1 MGLVG
6 ETTEGEKRAYRRNL
20 DKITMPNEREK
31 IILQLKGFDAAHYRR
46 TELYARQI
54 DRLCREA
61 SDEYASLA
69 GTLFQPDPNKPFSFD
84 DYPKTKK
91 AASRIANDLAR
102 QIEGVVIRGTEAEWN
117 AACDKNDAFLNSI
130 LKTSRLTPEEAEQ
143 YKARNLEALQGFQQR
158 KVEGLGL
165 SQRVWKYVGEVKDTI
180 ELGIDVGLGEGRS
193 AAELSRDLRQ
203 CLQQPDKLFRR
214 VRDKYGNLQLSKAA
228 KLYHPGQGVYRSSA
242 KNAQRL
248 TRTEINMAYREAE
261 LLRWQQLDFVVGFR
275 VQLSNNHTV
284 LDSKGNPKPLKDIC
298 DELAGD
304 YPKTFRFLGWHPQCR
319 CLITPILSD
328 YDEYNKDRGNRLKA
342 IVRGEAYKS
351 MPSRRQVTAMP
362 ENFTRYIESISERA
376 QGWKSQ
382 PYYIRDN
389 FKGGRIEGGLKAGVA
404 TSLKGNTSTG
414 TKAKP
419 AVKNNTKP
427 CTEYDTEIDTLKRWA
442 YAFGL
447 DVSKLDGLRL
457 AGNREALRAEV
468 ESLQA
473 LADKRQEEWLLAIA
487 ELQQVRNQISKLNKT
502 TADKY
507 TALCGA
513 NRCEAGKYYADCIK
527 NLKEAKIQAEADL
540 KKAIAEE
547 AKKEYSSNMPEE
559 LKDGRPYLLG
569 EKYVF
574 SKKFFDKL
582 KYKPTLKIPH
592 TNKGSYESK
601 LGREVV
607 LDNDTR
613 AKNSPWEK
621 KAVVYHEFGHAIGD
635 QRDII
640 NGYKPL
646 QDLREK
652 QIARLRKKVKTTV
665 TEHKYDFATGT
676 YKTTTRQTSIMYAK
690 QLSARIDAVYGRLKK
705 FGDDV
710 FTRRGITK
718 HDALEQIGSLQ
729 DTLKSLV
736 NSNGVGWGHSTSYF
750 NSLSMRRHEYLAHCF
765 ENTYLG
771 NRAFEHFMPTEYKE
785 MIDLIKSLPY

>member
-1 MGLVG
+1 
-6 ETTEGEKRAYRRNL
+6 
-20 DKITMPNEREK
+20 MPNDREK
-31 IILQLKGFDAAHYRR
+31 LIIKLKGFDAAHYRR
-46 TELYARQI
+46 TEAYARQI
-54 DRLCREA
+54 EKLCNLAA
-61 SDEYASLA
+61 SEYASLA
-69 GTLFQPDPNKPFSFD
+69 GTLFQPDLNKPFNFD
-84 DYPKTKK
+84 DYPQTKK
-91 AASRIANDLAR
+91 AAAQVTQGLAKKI
-102 QIEGVVIRGTEAEWN
+102 QSVIVRGTATEWR

-130 LKTSRLTPEEAEQ
+130 LRTSRLTREEAQQ
-143 YKARNLEALQGFQQR
+143 YQARNLEALQSFQQR

-165 SQRVWKYVGEVKDTI
+165 SQRVWKYVGDIKDTI

-193 AAELSRDLRQ
+193 AQQLSKDLRQ

-214 VRDKYGNLQLSKAA
+214 VRDKYGNLRLSKAA
-228 KLYHPGQGVYRSSA
+228 ALYHPGQGVYRSSA
-242 KNAQRL
+242 RNAQRL
-248 TRTEINMAYREAE
+248 ARTEVNMAYRQAE
-261 LLRWQQLDFVVGFR
+261 YLRWQQLDFVVGIR
-275 VQLSNNHTV
+275 IWLSNNHTV
-284 LDSKGNPKPLKDIC
+284 LDSKGRPQPLVDIC
-298 DELAGD
+298 DELKGD
-304 YPKTFRFLGWHPQCR
+304 YPKTFRFVGWHPQCR
-319 CLITPILSD
+319 CQVTPILSD

-342 IVRGEAYKS
+342 IVRGQAYKS
-351 MPSRRQVTAMP
+351 LPSRRQVTAMP
-362 ENFTRYIESISERA
+362 ENFTQYIEGIRERA
-376 QGWKSQ
+376 KGWKSQ

-389 FKGGRIEGGLKAGVA
+389 FNGGTIEGGLKAGIAA
-404 TSLKGNTSTG
+404 TMKGATAGKN
-414 TKAKP
+414 
-419 AVKNNTKP
+419 AVKNNSKP
-427 CTEYDTEIDTLKRWA
+427 CTEYDTAIDTLKRWA

-487 ELQQVRNQISKLNKT
+487 ELQQIRNQISKLNKT

-507 TALCGA
+507 TAICGA

-559 LKDGRPYLLG
+559 LKDGQPYLLG

-574 SKKFFDKL
+574 SKEFFDKL
-582 KYKPTLKIPH
+582 KYMPTLKIPH
-592 TNKGSYESK
+592 TNKGSYECK

-640 NGYKPL
+640 HGYKPL

-665 TEHKYDFATGT
+665 TEHKYDFGTGT

-690 QLSARIDAVYGRLKK
+690 QLSARIDAVYERLKK

-718 HDALEQIGSLQ
+718 RDALEQIGSLQ

-736 NSNGVGWGHSTSYF
+736 NSSGVGWGHSTSYF

>member
-1 MGLVG
+1 
-6 ETTEGEKRAYRRNL
+6 
-20 DKITMPNEREK
+20 MPNDREK
-31 IILQLKGFDAAHYRR
+31 LIIKLKGFDAAHYRR
-46 TELYARQI
+46 TEAYARQI
-54 DRLCREA
+54 EKLCNLAA
-61 SDEYASLA
+61 SEYASLA
-69 GTLFQPDPNKPFSFD
+69 GTLFQPDLNKPFNFD
-84 DYPKTKK
+84 DYPQTKK
-91 AASRIANDLAR
+91 AAAQVTQGLAKKI
-102 QIEGVVIRGTEAEWN
+102 QSVIVRGTATEWR
-117 AACDKNDAFLNSI
+117 AACDKNDAFLKSI
-130 LKTSRLTPEEAEQ
+130 LRTSRLTPEEAEQ
-143 YKARNLEALQGFQQR
+143 YQARNLEALQSFQQR

-165 SQRVWKYVGEVKDTI
+165 SQRVWKYVGDIKDTI

-193 AAELSRDLRQ
+193 AQQLSKDLRQ

-214 VRDKYGNLQLSKAA
+214 VRDKYGNLRLSKAA
-228 KLYHPGQGVYRSSA
+228 ALYHPGQGVYRSSA
-242 KNAQRL
+242 RNAQRL
-248 TRTEINMAYREAE
+248 ARTEVNMAYRQAE
-261 LLRWQQLDFVVGFR
+261 YLRWQQLDFVVGIR
-275 VQLSNNHTV
+275 IWLSNNHTV
-284 LDSKGNPKPLKDIC
+284 LDSKGRPQPLVDIC
-298 DELAGD
+298 DELKGD
-304 YPKTFRFLGWHPQCR
+304 YPKTFRFVGWHPQCR
-319 CLITPILSD
+319 CQVTPILSD

-342 IVRGEAYKS
+342 IVRGQAYKS
-351 MPSRRQVTAMP
+351 LPSRRQVTAMP
-362 ENFTRYIESISERA
+362 ENFTQYIEGIRERA
-376 QGWKSQ
+376 KGWKSQ

-389 FKGGRIEGGLKAGVA
+389 FNGGTIEGGLKAGVA
-404 TSLKGNTSTG
+404 ETMKGASQTS
-414 TKAKP
+414 KP
-419 AVKNNTKP
+419 IKNNSKP

-502 TADKY
+502 IADKY
-507 TALCGA
+507 TAICGA

-559 LKDGRPYLLG
+559 LKDGQPYLLG

-574 SKKFFDKL
+574 SKDFFDKL
-582 KYKPTLKIPH
+582 KYMPTLKIPH
-592 TNKGSYESK
+592 TNKGSYECK

-613 AKNSPWEK
+613 AQRSPWEK

-640 NGYKPL
+640 HGYKPL
-646 QDLREK
+646 QELREK
-652 QIARLRKKVKTTV
+652 QIERLRKKVKTTV
-665 TEHKYDFATGT
+665 TEHKYDFGTGT

-690 QLSARIDAVYGRLKK
+690 QLSARIDAVYERLKK

-718 HDALEQIGSLQ
+718 RDALEQIGSLQ

-736 NSNGVGWGHSTSYF
+736 NSSGVGWGHSTSYF

>member
-1 MGLVG
+1 
-6 ETTEGEKRAYRRNL
+6 
-20 DKITMPNEREK
+20 MPNDREK
-31 IILQLKGFDAAHYRR
+31 LIIKLKGFDAAHYRR
-46 TELYARQI
+46 TEAYSRQI
-54 DRLCREA
+54 EKLCNLAA
-61 SDEYASLA
+61 SEYASLA
-69 GTLFQPDPNKPFSFD
+69 GTLFQPDLNKPFNFD
-84 DYPKTKK
+84 DYPQTKK
-91 AASRIANDLAR
+91 AAAQVTQGLAKKI
-102 QIEGVVIRGTEAEWN
+102 QGVIVRGTATEWR
-117 AACDKNDAFLNSI
+117 AACDKNDAFLKSI
-130 LKTSRLTPEEAEQ
+130 LRTSRLTPEEAEQ
-143 YKARNLEALQGFQQR
+143 YQARNLEALQSFQQR

-165 SQRVWKYVGEVKDTI
+165 SQRVWKYVGDIKDTI

-193 AAELSRDLRQ
+193 AQQLSKDLRQ

-214 VRDKYGNLQLSKAA
+214 VRDKYGNLRLSKAA
-228 KLYHPGQGVYRSSA
+228 ALYHPGQGVYRSSA
-242 KNAQRL
+242 RNAQRL
-248 TRTEINMAYREAE
+248 ARTEVNMAYRQAE
-261 LLRWQQLDFVVGFR
+261 YLRWQQLDFVVGIR
-275 VQLSNNHTV
+275 IWLSNNHTV
-284 LDSKGNPKPLKDIC
+284 LDSKGRPQPLVDIC
-298 DELAGD
+298 DELKGD
-304 YPKTFRFLGWHPQCR
+304 YPKTFRFVGWHPQCR
-319 CLITPILSD
+319 CQVTPILSD

-342 IVRGEAYKS
+342 IVRGQAYKS
-351 MPSRRQVTAMP
+351 LPSRRQVTAMP
-362 ENFTRYIESISERA
+362 ENFTQYIEGIRERA
-376 QGWKSQ
+376 KGWKSQ

-389 FKGGRIEGGLKAGVA
+389 FNGGTIEGGLKAGVA
-404 TSLKGNTSTG
+404 ETMKGASQTS
-414 TKAKP
+414 KP
-419 AVKNNTKP
+419 IKNNSKP

-473 LADKRQEEWLLAIA
+473 LADKRQEEWMLAIA
-487 ELQQVRNQISKLNKT
+487 ELQQVRNQISKLNKAI
-502 TADKY
+502 ADKY
-507 TALCGA
+507 TAICGA

-559 LKDGRPYLLG
+559 LKDGQAYLLG

-574 SKKFFDKL
+574 SKEFFDKL
-582 KYKPTLKIPH
+582 KYMPTLKIPH
-592 TNKGSYESK
+592 TNKGSYECK

-640 NGYKPL
+640 HGYKPL

-665 TEHKYDFATGT
+665 TDYKYDYATGT

-690 QLSARIDAVYGRLKK
+690 QLSARIDAVYERLKK

-718 HDALEQIGSLQ
+718 RDALEQIGSLQ

-736 NSNGVGWGHSTSYF
+736 NTKGVGWGHSTSYF

-765 ENTYLG
+765 ENAYLG

-785 MIDLIKSLPY
+785 MIYLIKSLPY

>member
-1 MGLVG
+1 
-6 ETTEGEKRAYRRNL
+6 
-20 DKITMPNEREK
+20 MPNDREK
-31 IILQLKGFDAAHYRR
+31 LIIKLKGFDAAHYRR
-46 TELYARQI
+46 TEAYARQI
-54 DRLCREA
+54 EKLCNLAA
-61 SDEYASLA
+61 SEYASLA
-69 GTLFQPDPNKPFSFD
+69 GTLFQPDLNKPFNFD
-84 DYPKTKK
+84 DYPQTKK
-91 AASRIANDLAR
+91 AAAQVTQGLAKKI
-102 QIEGVVIRGTEAEWN
+102 QSVIVRGTATEWR
-117 AACDKNDAFLNSI
+117 AACDKNDAFLKSI
-130 LKTSRLTPEEAEQ
+130 LRTSRLTPEEAEQ
-143 YKARNLEALQGFQQR
+143 YQARNLEALQSFQQR

-165 SQRVWKYVGEVKDTI
+165 SQRVWKYVGDIKDTI

-193 AAELSRDLRQ
+193 AQQLSKDLRQ

-214 VRDKYGNLQLSKAA
+214 VRDKYGNLRLSKAA
-228 KLYHPGQGVYRSSA
+228 ALYHPGQGVYRSSA
-242 KNAQRL
+242 RNAQRL
-248 TRTEINMAYREAE
+248 ARTEVNMAYRQAE
-261 LLRWQQLDFVVGFR
+261 YLRWQQLDFVVGIR
-275 VQLSNNHTV
+275 IWLSNNHTV
-284 LDSKGNPKPLKDIC
+284 LDSKGKPQPLVDIC
-298 DELAGD
+298 DELKGD
-304 YPKTFRFLGWHPQCR
+304 YPKTFRFVGWHPQCR
-319 CLITPILSD
+319 CQVTPILSD

-342 IVRGEAYKS
+342 IVRGQAYKS
-351 MPSRRQVTAMP
+351 LPSRRQVTAMP
-362 ENFTRYIESISERA
+362 ENFTQYIEGIRERA
-376 QGWKSQ
+376 KGWKSQ

-389 FKGGRIEGGLKAGVA
+389 FNGGTIEGGLKAGVA
-404 TSLKGNTSTG
+404 ETMKGASQTS
-414 TKAKP
+414 KP
-419 AVKNNTKP
+419 IKNNSKP

-502 TADKY
+502 IADKY
-507 TALCGA
+507 TAICGA

-559 LKDGRPYLLG
+559 LKDGQPYLLG

-574 SKKFFDKL
+574 SKEFFDKL

-592 TNKGSYESK
+592 TNKGSYECK

-640 NGYKPL
+640 HGYKPL
-646 QDLREK
+646 QELREK
-652 QIARLRKKVKTTV
+652 QIERLRKKVKTTV
-665 TEHKYDFATGT
+665 TEYKYDFGTGT

-690 QLSARIDAVYGRLKK
+690 QLSARIDAVYERLKK

-718 HDALEQIGSLQ
+718 RDALEQIGSLQ

-736 NSNGVGWGHSTSYF
+736 NSSGVGWGHSTSYF

>member
-1 MGLVG
+1 
-6 ETTEGEKRAYRRNL
+6 
-20 DKITMPNEREK
+20 MPNDREK
-31 IILQLKGFDAAHYRR
+31 LIIKLKGFDAAHYRR
-46 TELYARQI
+46 TEAYARQI
-54 DRLCREA
+54 EKLCNLAA
-61 SDEYASLA
+61 SEYASLA
-69 GTLFQPDPNKPFSFD
+69 GTLFQPDLNKPFNFD
-84 DYPKTKK
+84 DYPQTKK
-91 AASRIANDLAR
+91 AAAQVTQGLAKKI
-102 QIEGVVIRGTEAEWN
+102 QSVIVRGTATEWR
-117 AACDKNDAFLNSI
+117 AACDKNDAFLKSI
-130 LKTSRLTPEEAEQ
+130 LRTSRLTPEEAEQ
-143 YKARNLEALQGFQQR
+143 YQARNLEALQSFQQR

-165 SQRVWKYVGEVKDTI
+165 SQRVWKYVGDIKDTI

-193 AAELSRDLRQ
+193 AQQLSKDLRQ

-214 VRDKYGNLQLSKAA
+214 VRDKYGNLRLSKAA
-228 KLYHPGQGVYRSSA
+228 ALYHPGQGVYRSSA
-242 KNAQRL
+242 RNAQRL
-248 TRTEINMAYREAE
+248 ARTEVNMAYRQAE
-261 LLRWQQLDFVVGFR
+261 YLRWQQLDFVVGIR
-275 VQLSNNHTV
+275 IWLSNNHTV
-284 LDSKGNPKPLKDIC
+284 LDSKGRPQPLVDIC
-298 DELAGD
+298 DELKGD
-304 YPKTFRFLGWHPQCR
+304 YPKTFRFVGWHPQCR
-319 CLITPILSD
+319 CQVTPILSD

-342 IVRGEAYKS
+342 IVRGQAYKS
-351 MPSRRQVTAMP
+351 LPSRRQVTAMP
-362 ENFTRYIESISERA
+362 ENFTQYIEGIRERA
-376 QGWKSQ
+376 KGWKSQ

-389 FKGGRIEGGLKAGVA
+389 FNGGTIEGGLKAGVA
-404 TSLKGNTSTG
+404 ETMKGASQTS
-414 TKAKP
+414 KP
-419 AVKNNTKP
+419 IKNNSKP

-507 TALCGA
+507 TAICGA

-559 LKDGRPYLLG
+559 LKDGQPYLLG

-574 SKKFFDKL
+574 SKEFFDKL
-582 KYKPTLKIPH
+582 KYMPTLKIPH

-640 NGYKPL
+640 HSYKPL
-646 QDLREK
+646 QELREK
-652 QIARLRKKVKTTV
+652 QIERLRKKVKTTV
-665 TEHKYDFATGT
+665 TEHKYDFGTGT

-690 QLSARIDAVYGRLKK
+690 QLSARIDAVYERLKK

-718 HDALEQIGSLQ
+718 RDALEQIGSLQ

-736 NSNGVGWGHSTSYF
+736 NSSGVGWGHSTSYF

-765 ENTYLG
+765 ENAYLG
-771 NRAFEHFMPTEYKE
+771 NRVFEHFMPTEYRE

>member
-1 MGLVG
+1 
-6 ETTEGEKRAYRRNL
+6 
-20 DKITMPNEREK
+20 MPNDREK
-31 IILQLKGFDAAHYRR
+31 LIIKLKGFDAAHYRR
-46 TELYARQI
+46 TEAYARQI
-54 DRLCREA
+54 EKLCNLAA
-61 SDEYASLA
+61 SEYASLA
-69 GTLFQPDPNKPFSFD
+69 GTLFQPDLNKPFNFD
-84 DYPKTKK
+84 DYPQTKK
-91 AASRIANDLAR
+91 AAAQVTQGLAKKI
-102 QIEGVVIRGTEAEWN
+102 QSVIVRGTATEWR
-117 AACDKNDAFLNSI
+117 AACDKNDDFLKSI
-130 LKTSRLTPEEAEQ
+130 RRTSRLTPEEAEQ
-143 YKARNLEALQGFQQR
+143 YQARNLEALQSFQQR

-165 SQRVWKYVGEVKDTI
+165 SQRVWKYVGDIKDTI

-193 AAELSRDLRQ
+193 AQQLSKDLRQ
-203 CLQQPDKLFRR
+203 CLQQPDNLFRR
-214 VRDKYGNLQLSKAA
+214 VRDKYGNLRLSKAA
-228 KLYHPGQGVYRSSA
+228 ALYHPGQGVYRSSA
-242 KNAQRL
+242 RNAQRL
-248 TRTEINMAYREAE
+248 ARTEVNMAYRQAE
-261 LLRWQQLDFVVGFR
+261 YLRWQQLDFVVGIR
-275 VQLSNNHTV
+275 IWLSNNHTV
-284 LDSKGNPKPLKDIC
+284 LDSKGRPQPLVDIC
-298 DELAGD
+298 DELKGD
-304 YPKTFRFLGWHPQCR
+304 YPKTFRFVGWHPQCR
-319 CLITPILSD
+319 CQVTPILSD

-342 IVRGEAYKS
+342 IVRGQAYKS
-351 MPSRRQVTAMP
+351 LPSRRQVTAMP
-362 ENFTRYIESISERA
+362 ENFTQYIDSIRERA
-376 QGWKSQ
+376 KGWKSQ

-389 FKGGRIEGGLKAGVA
+389 FKGGTIEGGLKAGVA
-404 TSLKGNTSTG
+404 ETMKGASQTS
-414 TKAKP
+414 KP
-419 AVKNNTKP
+419 IKNNTEP
-427 CTEYDTEIDTLKRWA
+427 CTEYDTAIDTLKRWA

-502 TADKY
+502 IADKY
-507 TALCGA
+507 TAICGA

-559 LKDGRPYLLG
+559 LKDGQPYLLG

-574 SKKFFDKL
+574 SKHFFDKL
-582 KYKPTLKIPH
+582 KYMPTLKIPH
-592 TNKGSYESK
+592 TNKGSYECK

-613 AKNSPWEK
+613 AQRSPWEK

-640 NGYKPL
+640 HGYKPL

-665 TEHKYDFATGT
+665 TEHKYDFGTGT

-690 QLSARIDAVYGRLKK
+690 QLSARIDAVYERLKK

-718 HDALEQIGSLQ
+718 RDALEQIGSLQ

-736 NSNGVGWGHSTSYF
+736 NSSGVGWGHSTSYF

-771 NRAFEHFMPTEYKE
+771 NRAFEHFMPTEYRE

>member
-1 MGLVG
+1 
-6 ETTEGEKRAYRRNL
+6 
-20 DKITMPNEREK
+20 MPNDREK
-31 IILQLKGFDAAHYRR
+31 LIIKLKGFDAAHYRR
-46 TELYARQI
+46 TEAYSRQI
-54 DRLCREA
+54 EKLCNLAA
-61 SDEYASLA
+61 SEYASLA
-69 GTLFQPDPNKPFSFD
+69 GTLFQPDLNKPFNFD
-84 DYPKTKK
+84 DYPQTKK
-91 AASRIANDLAR
+91 AAAQVTQGLAKKI
-102 QIEGVVIRGTEAEWN
+102 QGVIVRGTAAEWR
-117 AACDKNDAFLNSI
+117 AACDKNDAFLKSI
-130 LKTSRLTPEEAEQ
+130 LRTSRLTPEEAEQ
-143 YKARNLEALQGFQQR
+143 YQARNLEALQSFQQR
-158 KVEGLGL
+158 KIEGLGL
-165 SQRVWKYVGEVKDTI
+165 SQRVWKYVGDIKDTI

-193 AAELSRDLRQ
+193 AQQLSKDLRQ

-214 VRDKYGNLQLSKAA
+214 VRDKYGNLRLSKAA
-228 KLYHPGQGVYRSSA
+228 ALYHPGQGVYRSSA
-242 KNAQRL
+242 RNAQRL
-248 TRTEINMAYREAE
+248 ARTEVNMAYRQAE
-261 LLRWQQLDFVVGFR
+261 YLRWQQLDFVVGIR
-275 VQLSNNHTV
+275 IWLSNNHTV
-284 LDSKGNPKPLKDIC
+284 LDSKGRPQPLVDVC
-298 DELAGD
+298 DELKGD
-304 YPKTFRFLGWHPQCR
+304 YPKTFRFVGWHPQCR
-319 CLITPILSD
+319 CQVTPILSD

-342 IVRGEAYKS
+342 IVRGQAYKS
-351 MPSRRQVTAMP
+351 LPSRRQVTAIP
-362 ENFTRYIESISERA
+362 ENFTQYIEGIRERA
-376 QGWKSQ
+376 KGWKSQ

-389 FKGGRIEGGLKAGVA
+389 FNGGTIEGGLKAGIAA
-404 TSLKGNTSTG
+404 TMKGATAGKN
-414 TKAKP
+414 
-419 AVKNNTKP
+419 AVKNNSKP
-427 CTEYDTEIDTLKRWA
+427 CTEYDTAIDTLKRWA

-487 ELQQVRNQISKLNKT
+487 ELQQVRNQISKINKT
-502 TADKY
+502 IADKY
-507 TALCGA
+507 TAICGA

-559 LKDGRPYLLG
+559 LKDGQPYLLG

-574 SKKFFDKL
+574 SKEFFDKL
-582 KYKPTLKIPH
+582 KYMPTLKIPH
-592 TNKGSYESK
+592 TNKGSYECK

-665 TEHKYDFATGT
+665 TEHKYDFGTGT

-690 QLSARIDAVYGRLKK
+690 QLSARIDAVYERLKK
-705 FGDDV
+705 FSDDV

-718 HDALEQIGSLQ
+718 RDALEQIGSLQ

-736 NSNGVGWGHSTSYF
+736 NSSGVGWGHSTSYF

>member
-1 MGLVG
+1 
-6 ETTEGEKRAYRRNL
+6 
-20 DKITMPNEREK
+20 MPNDREK
-31 IILQLKGFDAAHYRR
+31 LIIKLKGFDAAHYRR
-46 TELYARQI
+46 TEAYSRQI
-54 DRLCREA
+54 EKLCNLAA
-61 SDEYASLA
+61 SEYASLA
-69 GTLFQPDPNKPFSFD
+69 GTLFQPDLNKPFNFD
-84 DYPKTKK
+84 DYPQTKK
-91 AASRIANDLAR
+91 AAAQVTQGLAKKI
-102 QIEGVVIRGTEAEWN
+102 QGVIVRGTAAEWR
-117 AACDKNDAFLNSI
+117 AACDKNDAFLKSI
-130 LKTSRLTPEEAEQ
+130 LRTSRLTPEEAEQ
-143 YKARNLEALQGFQQR
+143 YQARNLEALQSFQQR
-158 KVEGLGL
+158 KIEGLGL
-165 SQRVWKYVGEVKDTI
+165 SQRVWKYVGDIKDTI

-193 AAELSRDLRQ
+193 AQQLSKDLRQ

-214 VRDKYGNLQLSKAA
+214 VRDKYGNLRLSKAA
-228 KLYHPGQGVYRSSA
+228 ALYHPGQGVYRSSA
-242 KNAQRL
+242 RNAQRL
-248 TRTEINMAYREAE
+248 ARTEVNMAYRQAE
-261 LLRWQQLDFVVGFR
+261 YLRWQQLDFVVGIR
-275 VQLSNNHTV
+275 IWLSNNHTV
-284 LDSKGNPKPLKDIC
+284 LDSKGRPQPLVDVC
-298 DELAGD
+298 DELKGD
-304 YPKTFRFLGWHPQCR
+304 YPKTFRFVGWHPQCR
-319 CLITPILSD
+319 CQVTPILSD

-342 IVRGEAYKS
+342 IVRGQAYKS
-351 MPSRRQVTAMP
+351 LPSRRQVTAIP
-362 ENFTRYIESISERA
+362 ENFTQYIEGIRERA
-376 QGWKSQ
+376 KGWKSQ

-389 FKGGRIEGGLKAGVA
+389 FNGGTIEGGLKAGIAA
-404 TSLKGNTSTG
+404 TMKGATAGKN
-414 TKAKP
+414 
-419 AVKNNTKP
+419 AVKNNSKP
-427 CTEYDTEIDTLKRWA
+427 CTEYDTAIDTLKRWA

-502 TADKY
+502 IADKY
-507 TALCGA
+507 TAICGA

-559 LKDGRPYLLG
+559 LKDGQPYLLG

-574 SKKFFDKL
+574 SKDFFDKL
-582 KYKPTLKIPH
+582 KYMPTLKIPH
-592 TNKGSYESK
+592 TNKGSYECK

-640 NGYKPL
+640 HGYKPL
-646 QDLREK
+646 QELREK

-665 TEHKYDFATGT
+665 TEHKYDFGTGT

-690 QLSARIDAVYGRLKK
+690 QLSARIDAVYERLKK

-718 HDALEQIGSLQ
+718 RDALEQIGSLQ

-736 NSNGVGWGHSTSYF
+736 NSSGVGWGHSTSYF

-785 MIDLIKSLPY
+785 MIDLIKCLPY

>member
-1 MGLVG
+1 
-6 ETTEGEKRAYRRNL
+6 
-20 DKITMPNEREK
+20 MPNDREK
-31 IILQLKGFDAAHYRR
+31 LIIKLKGFDAAHYRR
-46 TELYARQI
+46 TEAYARQI
-54 DRLCREA
+54 EKLCNLAA
-61 SDEYASLA
+61 SEYASLA
-69 GTLFQPDPNKPFSFD
+69 GTLFQPDLNKPFNFD
-84 DYPKTKK
+84 DYPQTKK
-91 AASRIANDLAR
+91 AAAQVTQGLAKKI
-102 QIEGVVIRGTEAEWN
+102 QGVIVRGTAAEWR
-117 AACDKNDAFLNSI
+117 AACDKNDAFLKSI
-130 LKTSRLTPEEAEQ
+130 LRTSRLTPEEAEQ
-143 YKARNLEALQGFQQR
+143 YQARNLEAMQSFQQR
-158 KVEGLGL
+158 KIEGMGL
-165 SQRVWKYVGEVKDTI
+165 SQRVWRYVGDIKDTI

-193 AAELSRDLRQ
+193 AQQLSRDLRQ
-203 CLQQPDKLFRR
+203 CLQEPRKLFRR
-214 VRDKYGNLQLSKAA
+214 VRDKYGNLQLSKSAR
-228 KLYHPGQGVYRSSA
+228 LYHPGQGVYRSSA
-242 KNAQRL
+242 KNAMRL
-248 TRTEINMAYREAE
+248 ARTEVNMAYRTAE
-261 LLRWQQLDFVVGFR
+261 YLRWQQLDFVVGIR
-275 VQLSNNHTV
+275 IWLSNNHTV
-284 LDSKGNPKPLKDIC
+284 LDSKGKPQPLVDIC
-298 DELAGD
+298 DELKGD
-304 YPKTFRFLGWHPQCR
+304 YPKTFRFVGWHPQCR
-319 CLITPILSD
+319 CQVTPILSD

-342 IVRGEAYKS
+342 IVRGQAYKS
-351 MPSRRQVTAMP
+351 MPSRRTVTAMP
-362 ENFTRYIESISERA
+362 ENFTKYIDSIRDRA
-376 QGWKSQ
+376 KGWKSQ

-389 FKGGRIEGGLKAGVA
+389 FNGGTIEGGLNAGVA
-404 TSLKGNTSTG
+404 ATMKGASQTS
-414 TKAKP
+414 KP
-419 AVKNNTKP
+419 IKNNSKP
-427 CTEYDTEIDTLKRWA
+427 CTEYDTAIDTLKRWA

-507 TALCGA
+507 TVICGA

-559 LKDGRPYLLG
+559 LKDGRAYLLG

-574 SKKFFDKL
+574 SKAFFDKL
-582 KYKPTLKIPH
+582 KYMPTLKIPH

-601 LGREVV
+601 LGKEVV

-635 QRDII
+635 QHDII
-640 NGYKPL
+640 NGYKHL

-665 TEHKYDFATGT
+665 TEHKYDFGTGT

-690 QLSARIDAVYGRLKK
+690 QLSARIDAVYERLKK

-736 NSNGVGWGHSTSYF
+736 NTKGVGWGHSTSYF
-750 NSLSMRRHEYLAHCF
+750 NSLRMRRHEYLAHCF

>member
-1 MGLVG
+1 
-6 ETTEGEKRAYRRNL
+6 
-20 DKITMPNEREK
+20 MPNDREK
-31 IILQLKGFDAAHYRR
+31 LIIKLKGFDAAHYRR
-46 TELYARQI
+46 TEAYARQI
-54 DRLCREA
+54 EKLCNLAA
-61 SDEYASLA
+61 SEYASLA
-69 GTLFQPDPNKPFSFD
+69 GTLFQPDLNKPFNFD
-84 DYPKTKK
+84 DYPQTKK
-91 AASRIANDLAR
+91 AAAQVTQGLAKKI
-102 QIEGVVIRGTEAEWN
+102 QGVIVRGTAAEWR
-117 AACDKNDAFLNSI
+117 AACDKNDAFLKSI
-130 LKTSRLTPEEAEQ
+130 LRTSRLTPEEAEQ
-143 YKARNLEALQGFQQR
+143 YQARNLEALQSFQQR

-165 SQRVWKYVGEVKDTI
+165 SQRVWKYVGDIKDTI

-193 AAELSRDLRQ
+193 AQQLSKDLRQ

-214 VRDKYGNLQLSKAA
+214 VRDKYGNLRLSKAA
-228 KLYHPGQGVYRSSA
+228 ALYHPGQGVYRSSA
-242 KNAQRL
+242 RNAQRL
-248 TRTEINMAYREAE
+248 ARTEVNMAYRQAE
-261 LLRWQQLDFVVGFR
+261 YLRWQQLDFVVGIR
-275 VQLSNNHTV
+275 IWLSNNHTV
-284 LDSKGNPKPLKDIC
+284 LDSKGRPQPLVDIC
-298 DELAGD
+298 DELKGD
-304 YPKTFRFLGWHPQCR
+304 YPKTFRFVGWHPQCR
-319 CLITPILSD
+319 CQVTPILAD

-342 IVRGEAYKS
+342 IVRGQAYKS

-362 ENFTRYIESISERA
+362 ENFTQYIDSIRERA
-376 QGWKSQ
+376 KGWKSQ

-389 FKGGRIEGGLKAGVA
+389 FKGGTIDGGLKAGVA
-404 TSLKGNTSTG
+404 ETMKGASQTS
-414 TKAKP
+414 KP
-419 AVKNNTKP
+419 IKNNTEP
-427 CTEYDTEIDTLKRWA
+427 CTEFDARIEGLKRWA

-447 DVSKLDGLRL
+447 NLTKADTLRL
-457 AGNREALRAEV
+457 EGKRAEL
-468 ESLQA
+468 EAELDRLDEIA
-473 LADKRQEEWLLAIA
+473 EKRQEEWLLAIA
-487 ELQQVRNQISKLNKT
+487 ELQQVRNQISKLNKAI
-502 TADKY
+502 ADKY
-507 TALCGA
+507 TAICGA

-559 LKDGRPYLLG
+559 LKDGRAYLLG

-574 SKKFFDKL
+574 SKAFFDKL
-582 KYKPTLKIPH
+582 KYMPTLKIPH

-613 AKNSPWEK
+613 AQRSPWEK

-640 NGYKPL
+640 HGYKPL

-665 TEHKYDFATGT
+665 TDYKYDYATGT

-690 QLSARIDAVYGRLKK
+690 QLSARIDAVYERLKK

-765 ENTYLG
+765 ENAFLG

>member
-1 MGLVG
+1 
-6 ETTEGEKRAYRRNL
+6 
-20 DKITMPNEREK
+20 MPNDREK
-31 IILQLKGFDAAHYRR
+31 LIIKLKGFDAAHYRR
-46 TELYARQI
+46 TEAYARQI
-54 DRLCREA
+54 EKLCNLAA
-61 SDEYASLA
+61 SEYASLA
-69 GTLFQPDPNKPFSFD
+69 GTLFQPDLNKPFNFD
-84 DYPKTKK
+84 DYPQTKK
-91 AASRIANDLAR
+91 AAAQVTQGLAKKI
-102 QIEGVVIRGTEAEWN
+102 QSVIVRGTATEWR
-117 AACDKNDAFLNSI
+117 AACDKNDAFLKSI
-130 LKTSRLTPEEAEQ
+130 LRTSRLTPEEAEQ
-143 YKARNLEALQGFQQR
+143 YQARNLEALQSFQQR

-165 SQRVWKYVGEVKDTI
+165 SQRVWKYVGDIKDTI

-193 AAELSRDLRQ
+193 AQQLSKDLRQ

-214 VRDKYGNLQLSKAA
+214 VRDKYGNLRLSKAA
-228 KLYHPGQGVYRSSA
+228 ALYHPGQGVYRSSA
-242 KNAQRL
+242 RNAQRL
-248 TRTEINMAYREAE
+248 ARTEVNMAYRQAE
-261 LLRWQQLDFVVGFR
+261 YLRWQQLDFVVGIR
-275 VQLSNNHTV
+275 IWLSNNHTV
-284 LDSKGNPKPLKDIC
+284 LDSKGRPQPLVDIC
-298 DELAGD
+298 DELKGD
-304 YPKTFRFLGWHPQCR
+304 YPKTFRFVGWHPQCR
-319 CLITPILSD
+319 CQVTPILSD

-342 IVRGEAYKS
+342 IVRGQAYKS
-351 MPSRRQVTAMP
+351 LPSRRQVTAMP
-362 ENFTRYIESISERA
+362 ENFTQYIEGIRERA
-376 QGWKSQ
+376 KGWKSQ

-389 FKGGRIEGGLKAGVA
+389 FNGGTIEGGLKAGVA
-404 TSLKGNTSTG
+404 ETMKGASQTS
-414 TKAKP
+414 KP
-419 AVKNNTKP
+419 IKNNSKP

-502 TADKY
+502 IADKY
-507 TALCGA
+507 TAICGA

-559 LKDGRPYLLG
+559 LKDGQPYLLG
-569 EKYVF
+569 EKYIF
-574 SKKFFDKL
+574 SKEFFDKL
-582 KYKPTLKIPH
+582 KYMPTLKIPH
-592 TNKGSYESK
+592 TNKGSYECK

-613 AKNSPWEK
+613 AQRSPWEK

-640 NGYKPL
+640 HGYKPL
-646 QDLREK
+646 QELREK
-652 QIARLRKKVKTTV
+652 QIERLRKKVKTTV
-665 TEHKYDFATGT
+665 TEHKYDFGTGT

-690 QLSARIDAVYGRLKK
+690 QLSARIDAVYERLKK

-718 HDALEQIGSLQ
+718 RDALEQIGSLQ

-736 NSNGVGWGHSTSYF
+736 NSSGVGWGHSTSYF

>member
-1 MGLVG
+1 
-6 ETTEGEKRAYRRNL
+6 
-20 DKITMPNEREK
+20 MPNDREK
-31 IILQLKGFDAAHYRR
+31 LIIKLKGFDAAHYRR
-46 TELYARQI
+46 TEAYARQI
-54 DRLCREA
+54 EKLCNLAA
-61 SDEYASLA
+61 SEYASLA
-69 GTLFQPDPNKPFSFD
+69 GTLFQPDLNKPFNFD
-84 DYPKTKK
+84 DYPQTKK
-91 AASRIANDLAR
+91 AAAQVTQGLAKKI
-102 QIEGVVIRGTEAEWN
+102 QSVIVRGTATEWR
-117 AACDKNDAFLNSI
+117 AACDKNDAFLKSI
-130 LKTSRLTPEEAEQ
+130 LRTSRLTPEEAEQ
-143 YKARNLEALQGFQQR
+143 YQARNLEALQSFQQR

-165 SQRVWKYVGEVKDTI
+165 SQRVWKYVGDIKDTI

-193 AAELSRDLRQ
+193 AQQLSKDLRQ

-214 VRDKYGNLQLSKAA
+214 VRDKYGNLRLSKAA
-228 KLYHPGQGVYRSSA
+228 ALYHPGQGVYRSSA
-242 KNAQRL
+242 RNAQRL
-248 TRTEINMAYREAE
+248 ARTEVNMAYRQAE
-261 LLRWQQLDFVVGFR
+261 YLRWQQLDFVVGIR
-275 VQLSNNHTV
+275 IWLSNNHTV
-284 LDSKGNPKPLKDIC
+284 LDSKGRPQPLVDIC
-298 DELAGD
+298 DELKGD
-304 YPKTFRFLGWHPQCR
+304 YPKTFRFVGWHPQCR
-319 CLITPILSD
+319 CQVTPILSD

-342 IVRGEAYKS
+342 IVRGQAYKS
-351 MPSRRQVTAMP
+351 LPSRRQVTAMP
-362 ENFTRYIESISERA
+362 ENFTQYIDSIRERA
-376 QGWKSQ
+376 KGWKSQ

-389 FKGGRIEGGLKAGVA
+389 FNGGTIEGGLKAGVA
-404 TSLKGNTSTG
+404 ETMKGASQTS
-414 TKAKP
+414 KP
-419 AVKNNTKP
+419 IKNNSKP

-502 TADKY
+502 IADKY
-507 TALCGA
+507 TAICGA

-559 LKDGRPYLLG
+559 LKDGQPYLLG

-574 SKKFFDKL
+574 SKEFFDKL
-582 KYKPTLKIPH
+582 KYMPTLKIPH

-665 TEHKYDFATGT
+665 TEHKYDFGTGT

-690 QLSARIDAVYGRLKK
+690 QLSARIDAVYERLKK

-718 HDALEQIGSLQ
+718 RDALEQIGSLQ

-736 NSNGVGWGHSTSYF
+736 NSRGVGWGHSTSYF

>member
-1 MGLVG
+1 
-6 ETTEGEKRAYRRNL
+6 
-20 DKITMPNEREK
+20 MPNDREK
-31 IILQLKGFDAAHYRR
+31 LIIKLKGFDAAHYRR
-46 TELYARQI
+46 TEVYARQI
-54 DRLCREA
+54 EKLCNLAA
-61 SDEYASLA
+61 SEYASLA
-69 GTLFQPDPNKPFSFD
+69 GTLFQPDLNKPFNFD
-84 DYPKTKK
+84 DYPQTKK
-91 AASRIANDLAR
+91 AAAQVTQGLAKKI
-102 QIEGVVIRGTEAEWN
+102 QGVIVRGTAAEWR
-117 AACDKNDAFLNSI
+117 AACDKNDAFLKSI
-130 LKTSRLTPEEAEQ
+130 LRTSRLTPEEAEQ
-143 YKARNLEALQGFQQR
+143 YQARNLEALQSFQQR

-165 SQRVWKYVGEVKDTI
+165 SQRVWKYVGDIKDTI

-193 AAELSRDLRQ
+193 AQQLSKDLRQ

-214 VRDKYGNLQLSKAA
+214 VRDKYGNLRLSKAA
-228 KLYHPGQGVYRSSA
+228 ALYHPGQGVYRSSA
-242 KNAQRL
+242 RNAQRL
-248 TRTEINMAYREAE
+248 ARTEVNMAYRQAE
-261 LLRWQQLDFVVGFR
+261 YLRWQQLDFVVGIR
-275 VQLSNNHTV
+275 IWLSNNHTV
-284 LDSKGNPKPLKDIC
+284 LDSKGRPQPLVDIC
-298 DELAGD
+298 DELKGD
-304 YPKTFRFLGWHPQCR
+304 YPKTFRFVGWHPQCR
-319 CLITPILSD
+319 CQVTPILSD

-342 IVRGEAYKS
+342 IVRGQAYKS

-362 ENFTRYIESISERA
+362 ENFTQYIDSIRERA
-376 QGWKSQ
+376 KGWKSQ

-389 FKGGRIEGGLKAGVA
+389 FKGGTIEGGLKAGVA
-404 TSLKGNTSTG
+404 ETMKGASQTS
-414 TKAKP
+414 KP
-419 AVKNNTKP
+419 IKNNTEP
-427 CTEYDTEIDTLKRWA
+427 CTEFDARIEGLKRWA

-447 DVSKLDGLRL
+447 NLTKADTLRL
-457 AGNREALRAEV
+457 EGKRAELEAELDRLDEIV
-468 ESLQA
+468 
-473 LADKRQEEWLLAIA
+473 DKRQEEWLLAIA
-487 ELQQVRNQISKLNKT
+487 ELQQVRNQISKLNKAI
-502 TADKY
+502 ADKY
-507 TALCGA
+507 TAICGA

-559 LKDGRPYLLG
+559 LKDGQAYLLG

-574 SKKFFDKL
+574 SKAFFDKL
-582 KYKPTLKIPH
+582 KYMPTLKIPH

-613 AKNSPWEK
+613 AQRSPWEK

-640 NGYKPL
+640 HGYKPL

-665 TEHKYDFATGT
+665 TEYKYDFGTGT
-676 YKTTTRQTSIMYAK
+676 YKTVTRQATIMYAK
-690 QLSARIDAVYGRLKK
+690 QLSARIDAVYERLKK

-710 FTRRGITK
+710 FTRSGITK

-736 NSNGVGWGHSTSYF
+736 NTKGVGWGHSTSYF

-771 NRAFEHFMPTEYKE
+771 NRAFEHFMPTEYRE

>member
-1 MGLVG
+1 
-6 ETTEGEKRAYRRNL
+6 
-20 DKITMPNEREK
+20 MPNDREK
-31 IILQLKGFDAAHYRR
+31 LIIKLKGFDAAHYRR
-46 TELYARQI
+46 TEAYARQI
-54 DRLCREA
+54 EKLCNLAA
-61 SDEYASLA
+61 SEYASLA
-69 GTLFQPDPNKPFSFD
+69 GTLFQPDLNKPFNFD
-84 DYPKTKK
+84 DYPQTKK
-91 AASRIANDLAR
+91 AAAQVTQGLAKKI
-102 QIEGVVIRGTEAEWN
+102 QSVIVRGTATEWR
-117 AACDKNDAFLNSI
+117 AACDKNDAFLKSI
-130 LKTSRLTPEEAEQ
+130 LRTSRLTPEEAEQ
-143 YKARNLEALQGFQQR
+143 YQARNLEALQSFQQR

-165 SQRVWKYVGEVKDTI
+165 SQRVWKYVGDIKDTI

-193 AAELSRDLRQ
+193 AQQLSKDLRQ

-214 VRDKYGNLQLSKAA
+214 VRDKYGNLRLSKAA
-228 KLYHPGQGVYRSSA
+228 ALYHPGQGVYRSSA
-242 KNAQRL
+242 RNAQRL
-248 TRTEINMAYREAE
+248 ARTEVNMAYRQAE
-261 LLRWQQLDFVVGFR
+261 YLRWQQLDFVVGIR
-275 VQLSNNHTV
+275 IWLSNNHTV
-284 LDSKGNPKPLKDIC
+284 LDSKGRPQPLVDIC
-298 DELAGD
+298 DELKGD
-304 YPKTFRFLGWHPQCR
+304 YPKTFRFVGWHPQCR
-319 CLITPILSD
+319 CQVTPILSD

-342 IVRGEAYKS
+342 IVRGQAYKS
-351 MPSRRQVTAMP
+351 LPSRRQVTAMP
-362 ENFTRYIESISERA
+362 ENFTQYIEGIRERA
-376 QGWKSQ
+376 KGWKSQ

-389 FKGGRIEGGLKAGVA
+389 FNGGTIEGGLKAGVA
-404 TSLKGNTSTG
+404 ETMKGASQTS
-414 TKAKP
+414 KP
-419 AVKNNTKP
+419 IKNNSKP

-502 TADKY
+502 IADKY
-507 TALCGA
+507 TAICGA

-559 LKDGRPYLLG
+559 LKDGQPYLLG

-574 SKKFFDKL
+574 SKEFFDKL
-582 KYKPTLKIPH
+582 KYMPTLKIPH
-592 TNKGSYESK
+592 TNKGSYECK

-640 NGYKPL
+640 HGYKPL
-646 QDLREK
+646 QELREK
-652 QIARLRKKVKTTV
+652 QIERLRKKVKTTV
-665 TEHKYDFATGT
+665 TEHKYDFGTGT

-690 QLSARIDAVYGRLKK
+690 QLSARIDAVYERLKK

-718 HDALEQIGSLQ
+718 RDALEQIGSLQ

-736 NSNGVGWGHSTSYF
+736 NSSGVGWGHSTSYF

>member
-1 MGLVG
+1 
-6 ETTEGEKRAYRRNL
+6 
-20 DKITMPNEREK
+20 MPNDREK
-31 IILQLKGFDAAHYRR
+31 LIIKLKGFDAAHYRR
-46 TELYARQI
+46 TEAYARQI
-54 DRLCREA
+54 EKLCNLAA
-61 SDEYASLA
+61 SEYASLA
-69 GTLFQPDPNKPFSFD
+69 GTLFQPDLNKPFNFD
-84 DYPKTKK
+84 DYPQTKK
-91 AASRIANDLAR
+91 AAAQVTQGLAKKI
-102 QIEGVVIRGTEAEWN
+102 QSVIVRGTATEWR
-117 AACDKNDAFLNSI
+117 AACDKNDAFLKSI
-130 LKTSRLTPEEAEQ
+130 LRTSRLTTEEAEQ
-143 YKARNLEALQGFQQR
+143 YQARNLEALQSFQQR

-165 SQRVWKYVGEVKDTI
+165 SQRVWKYVGDIKDTI

-193 AAELSRDLRQ
+193 AQQLSKDLRQ

-214 VRDKYGNLQLSKAA
+214 VRDKYGNLRLSKAA
-228 KLYHPGQGVYRSSA
+228 ALYHPGQGVYRSSA
-242 KNAQRL
+242 RNAQRL
-248 TRTEINMAYREAE
+248 ARTEVNMAYRQAE
-261 LLRWQQLDFVVGFR
+261 YLRWQQLDFVVGIR
-275 VQLSNNHTV
+275 IWLSNNHTV
-284 LDSKGNPKPLKDIC
+284 LDSKGRPQPLVDIC
-298 DELAGD
+298 DELKGD
-304 YPKTFRFLGWHPQCR
+304 YPKTFRFVGWHPQCR
-319 CLITPILSD
+319 CQVTPILSD

-342 IVRGEAYKS
+342 IVRGQAYKS
-351 MPSRRQVTAMP
+351 LPSRRQVTAMP
-362 ENFTRYIESISERA
+362 ENFTQYIDSIRERA
-376 QGWKSQ
+376 KGWKSQ

-389 FKGGRIEGGLKAGVA
+389 FKGGTIEGGLKAGVA
-404 TSLKGNTSTG
+404 ETMKGASQTS
-414 TKAKP
+414 KP
-419 AVKNNTKP
+419 IKNNTEP

-468 ESLQA
+468 ESLQS
-473 LADKRQEEWLLAIA
+473 LADKRQDEWLLAIA
-487 ELQQVRNQISKLNKT
+487 ELQQIRNQISKLNKT

-507 TALCGA
+507 TAICGA

-559 LKDGRPYLLG
+559 LKDGQPYLLG

-574 SKKFFDKL
+574 SKEFFDKL
-582 KYKPTLKIPH
+582 KYMPTLKIPH
-592 TNKGSYESK
+592 TNKGSYECK

-640 NGYKPL
+640 HGYKPL

-665 TEHKYDFATGT
+665 TEHKYDFGTGT

-690 QLSARIDAVYGRLKK
+690 QLSARIDAVYERLTK

-718 HDALEQIGSLQ
+718 RDALEQIVSLQ

-736 NSNGVGWGHSTSYF
+736 NSSGVGWGHSTSYF

>member
-1 MGLVG
+1 
-6 ETTEGEKRAYRRNL
+6 
-20 DKITMPNEREK
+20 MPNDREK
-31 IILQLKGFDAAHYRR
+31 LIIKLKGFDAAHYRR
-46 TELYARQI
+46 TEAYARQI
-54 DRLCREA
+54 EKLCNLAA
-61 SDEYASLA
+61 SEYASLA
-69 GTLFQPDPNKPFSFD
+69 GTLFQPDLNKPFNFD
-84 DYPKTKK
+84 DYPQTKK
-91 AASRIANDLAR
+91 AAAQVTQGLAKKI
-102 QIEGVVIRGTEAEWN
+102 QGVIVRGTAAEWR
-117 AACDKNDAFLNSI
+117 AACDKNDAFLKSI
-130 LKTSRLTPEEAEQ
+130 LRTSRLTPEEAEQ
-143 YKARNLEALQGFQQR
+143 YQARNLEALQSFQQR

-165 SQRVWKYVGEVKDTI
+165 SQRVWKYVGDIKDTI

-193 AAELSRDLRQ
+193 AQQLSKDLRQ

-214 VRDKYGNLQLSKAA
+214 VRDKYGNLRLSKAA
-228 KLYHPGQGVYRSSA
+228 ALYHPGQGVYRSSA
-242 KNAQRL
+242 RNAQRL
-248 TRTEINMAYREAE
+248 ARTEVNMAYRQAE
-261 LLRWQQLDFVVGFR
+261 YLRWQQLDFVVGIR
-275 VQLSNNHTV
+275 IWLSNNHTV
-284 LDSKGNPKPLKDIC
+284 LDSKGRPQPLVDIC
-298 DELAGD
+298 DELKGD
-304 YPKTFRFLGWHPQCR
+304 YPKTFRFVGWHPQCR
-319 CLITPILSD
+319 CQVTPILSD

-342 IVRGEAYKS
+342 IVRGQAYKS
-351 MPSRRQVTAMP
+351 LPSRRQVTAMP
-362 ENFTRYIESISERA
+362 ENFTQYIEGIRERA
-376 QGWKSQ
+376 KGWKSQ

-389 FKGGRIEGGLKAGVA
+389 FNGGTIEGGLKAGVA
-404 TSLKGNTSTG
+404 ETMKGASQTS
-414 TKAKP
+414 KP
-419 AVKNNTKP
+419 IKNNSKP

-507 TALCGA
+507 TAICGA

-559 LKDGRPYLLG
+559 LKDGQAYLLG

-574 SKKFFDKL
+574 SKEFFDKL
-582 KYKPTLKIPH
+582 KYMPTLKIPH
-592 TNKGSYESK
+592 TNKGSYECK

-640 NGYKPL
+640 HGYKPL

-665 TEHKYDFATGT
+665 TDYKYDYATGT

-690 QLSARIDAVYGRLKK
+690 QLSARIDAVYERLKK

-718 HDALEQIGSLQ
+718 RDALEQIGSLQ

-765 ENTYLG
+765 ENAYLG

>member
-1 MGLVG
+1 
-6 ETTEGEKRAYRRNL
+6 
-20 DKITMPNEREK
+20 MPNDREK
-31 IILQLKGFDAAHYRR
+31 LIIKLKGFDAAHYRR
-46 TELYARQI
+46 TEAYARQI
-54 DRLCREA
+54 EKLCNLAA
-61 SDEYASLA
+61 SEYASLA
-69 GTLFQPDPNKPFSFD
+69 GTLFQPDLNKPFNFD
-84 DYPKTKK
+84 DYPQTKK
-91 AASRIANDLAR
+91 AAAQVTQGLAKKI
-102 QIEGVVIRGTEAEWN
+102 QSVIVRGTATEWR
-117 AACDKNDAFLNSI
+117 AACDKNDAFLKSI
-130 LKTSRLTPEEAEQ
+130 LRTSRLTPEEAEQ
-143 YKARNLEALQGFQQR
+143 YQARNLEALQSFQQR

-165 SQRVWKYVGEVKDTI
+165 SQRVWKYVGDIKDTI

-193 AAELSRDLRQ
+193 AQQLSKDLRQ

-214 VRDKYGNLQLSKAA
+214 VRDKYGNLRLSKAA
-228 KLYHPGQGVYRSSA
+228 ALYHPGQGVYRSSA
-242 KNAQRL
+242 RNAQRL
-248 TRTEINMAYREAE
+248 ARTEVNMAYRQAE
-261 LLRWQQLDFVVGFR
+261 YLRWQQLDFVVGIR
-275 VQLSNNHTV
+275 IWLSNNHTV
-284 LDSKGNPKPLKDIC
+284 LDSKGRPQPLVDIC
-298 DELAGD
+298 DELKGD
-304 YPKTFRFLGWHPQCR
+304 YPKTFRFVGWHPQCR
-319 CLITPILSD
+319 CQVTPILSD

-342 IVRGEAYKS
+342 IVRGQAYKS
-351 MPSRRQVTAMP
+351 LPSRRQVTAMP
-362 ENFTRYIESISERA
+362 ENFTQYIEGIRERA
-376 QGWKSQ
+376 KGWKSQ

-389 FKGGRIEGGLKAGVA
+389 FNGGTIEGGLKAGVA
-404 TSLKGNTSTG
+404 ETMKGASQTS
-414 TKAKP
+414 KP
-419 AVKNNTKP
+419 IKNNSKP

-507 TALCGA
+507 TAICGA

-559 LKDGRPYLLG
+559 LKDGQPYLLG

-574 SKKFFDKL
+574 SKEFFDKL
-582 KYKPTLKIPH
+582 KYMPTLKIPH

-613 AKNSPWEK
+613 TKNSPWEK

-640 NGYKPL
+640 HSYKPL
-646 QDLREK
+646 QELREK
-652 QIARLRKKVKTTV
+652 QIERLRKKVKTTV
-665 TEHKYDFATGT
+665 TEHKYDFGTGT

-690 QLSARIDAVYGRLKK
+690 QLSARIDAVYERLKK

-718 HDALEQIGSLQ
+718 RDALEQIGSLQ

-736 NSNGVGWGHSTSYF
+736 NSSGVGWGHSTSYF

-765 ENTYLG
+765 ENAYLG
-771 NRAFEHFMPTEYKE
+771 NRVFEHFMPTEYRE

>member
-1 MGLVG
+1 
-6 ETTEGEKRAYRRNL
+6 
-20 DKITMPNEREK
+20 MPNDREK
-31 IILQLKGFDAAHYRR
+31 LIIKLKGFDAAHYRR
-46 TELYARQI
+46 TEAYARQI
-54 DRLCREA
+54 EKLCNLAA
-61 SDEYASLA
+61 SEYASLA
-69 GTLFQPDPNKPFSFD
+69 GTLFQPDLNKPFNFD
-84 DYPKTKK
+84 DYPQTKK
-91 AASRIANDLAR
+91 AAAQVTQGLAKKI
-102 QIEGVVIRGTEAEWN
+102 QSVIVRGTATEWR
-117 AACDKNDAFLNSI
+117 AACDKNDAFLKSI
-130 LKTSRLTPEEAEQ
+130 LRTSRLTPEEAEQ
-143 YKARNLEALQGFQQR
+143 YQARNLEALQSFQQR

-165 SQRVWKYVGEVKDTI
+165 SQRVWKYVGDIKDTI

-193 AAELSRDLRQ
+193 AQQLSKDLRQ

-214 VRDKYGNLQLSKAA
+214 VRDKYGNLRLSKAA
-228 KLYHPGQGVYRSSA
+228 ALYHPGQGVYRSSA
-242 KNAQRL
+242 RNAQRL
-248 TRTEINMAYREAE
+248 ARTEVNMAYRQAE
-261 LLRWQQLDFVVGFR
+261 YLRWQQLDFVVGIR
-275 VQLSNNHTV
+275 IWLSNNHTV
-284 LDSKGNPKPLKDIC
+284 LDSKGRPQPLVDIC
-298 DELAGD
+298 DELKGD
-304 YPKTFRFLGWHPQCR
+304 YPKTFRFVGWHPQCR
-319 CLITPILSD
+319 CQVTPILSD

-342 IVRGEAYKS
+342 IVRGQAYKS
-351 MPSRRQVTAMP
+351 LPSRRQVTAMP
-362 ENFTRYIESISERA
+362 ENFTQYIDSIRERA
-376 QGWKSQ
+376 KGWKSQ

-389 FKGGRIEGGLKAGVA
+389 FNGGTIEGGLKAGVA
-404 TSLKGNTSTG
+404 ETMKGASQTS
-414 TKAKP
+414 KP
-419 AVKNNTKP
+419 IKNNSKP

-502 TADKY
+502 IADKY
-507 TALCGA
+507 TAICGA

-559 LKDGRPYLLG
+559 LKDGQPYLLG

-574 SKKFFDKL
+574 SKEFFDKL
-582 KYKPTLKIPH
+582 KYMPTLKIPH

-665 TEHKYDFATGT
+665 TEHKYDFGTGT

-690 QLSARIDAVYGRLKK
+690 QLSARIDAVYERLKK

-718 HDALEQIGSLQ
+718 SDALEQIGSLQ

-736 NSNGVGWGHSTSYF
+736 NSSGVGWGHSTSYF

>member
-1 MGLVG
+1 
-6 ETTEGEKRAYRRNL
+6 
-20 DKITMPNEREK
+20 MPNDREK
-31 IILQLKGFDAAHYRR
+31 LIIKLKGFDAAHYRR
-46 TELYARQI
+46 TEAYARQI
-54 DRLCREA
+54 EKLCNLAA
-61 SDEYASLA
+61 SEYASLA
-69 GTLFQPDPNKPFSFD
+69 GTLFQPDLNKPFNFD
-84 DYPKTKK
+84 DYPQTKK
-91 AASRIANDLAR
+91 AAAQVTQGLAKKI
-102 QIEGVVIRGTEAEWN
+102 QGVIVRGTATEWR
-117 AACDKNDAFLNSI
+117 AACDKNDAFLKSI
-130 LKTSRLTPEEAEQ
+130 LRTSRLTPEEAEQ
-143 YKARNLEALQGFQQR
+143 YQARNLEALQSFQQR

-165 SQRVWKYVGEVKDTI
+165 SQRVWKYVGDIKDTI

-193 AAELSRDLRQ
+193 AQQLSKDLRQ

-214 VRDKYGNLQLSKAA
+214 VRDKYGNLRLSKAA
-228 KLYHPGQGVYRSSA
+228 ALYHPGQGVYRSSA
-242 KNAQRL
+242 RNAQRL
-248 TRTEINMAYREAE
+248 ARTEVNMAYRQAE
-261 LLRWQQLDFVVGFR
+261 YLRWQQLDFVVGIR
-275 VQLSNNHTV
+275 IWLSNNHTV
-284 LDSKGNPKPLKDIC
+284 LDSKGRPQPLVDIC
-298 DELAGD
+298 DELKGD
-304 YPKTFRFLGWHPQCR
+304 YPKTFRFVGWHPQCR
-319 CLITPILSD
+319 CQVTPILAD

-342 IVRGEAYKS
+342 IVRGQAYKS
-351 MPSRRQVTAMP
+351 MPSRRQVTAIP
-362 ENFTRYIESISERA
+362 ENFTQYIDSIRERA
-376 QGWKSQ
+376 KGWKSQ

-389 FKGGRIEGGLKAGVA
+389 FKGGTIEGGLKAGVA
-404 TSLKGNTSTG
+404 ETMKGASQTS
-414 TKAKP
+414 KP
-419 AVKNNTKP
+419 IKNNTKP
-427 CTEYDTEIDTLKRWA
+427 CTEFDARIEGLKRWA

-447 DVSKLDGLRL
+447 NLTKADTLRL
-457 AGNREALRAEV
+457 EGKRAELEAELDRLDEIV
-468 ESLQA
+468 E
-473 LADKRQEEWLLAIA
+473 KRQEEWLLAIA
-487 ELQQVRNQISKLNKT
+487 ELQQVRNQISKLNKAI
-502 TADKY
+502 ADKY
-507 TALCGA
+507 TAICGA

-559 LKDGRPYLLG
+559 LKDGQPYLLG

-574 SKKFFDKL
+574 SKEFFDKL
-582 KYKPTLKIPH
+582 KYMPTLKIPH
-592 TNKGSYESK
+592 TNKGSYESR

-640 NGYKPL
+640 HGYKPL
-646 QDLREK
+646 QELRER
-652 QIARLRKKVKTTV
+652 QIERLRKKVKTTV
-665 TEHKYDFATGT
+665 TEHKYDFGTGT

-690 QLSARIDAVYGRLKK
+690 QLSARIDAVYERLKK

-718 HDALEQIGSLQ
+718 RDALEQIGSLQ

-736 NSNGVGWGHSTSYF
+736 NSSGVGWGHSTSYF

>member
-1 MGLVG
+1 
-6 ETTEGEKRAYRRNL
+6 
-20 DKITMPNEREK
+20 MPNDREK
-31 IILQLKGFDAAHYRR
+31 LIIKLKGFDAAHYRR
-46 TELYARQI
+46 TEAYARQI
-54 DRLCREA
+54 EKLCNLAA
-61 SDEYASLA
+61 SEYASLA
-69 GTLFQPDPNKPFSFD
+69 GTLFQPDLNKPFNFD
-84 DYPKTKK
+84 DYPQTKK
-91 AASRIANDLAR
+91 AAAQVTQGLAKKI
-102 QIEGVVIRGTEAEWN
+102 QSVIVRGTATEWR
-117 AACDKNDAFLNSI
+117 AACDKNDAFLKSI
-130 LKTSRLTPEEAEQ
+130 LRTSRLTPEEAEQ
-143 YKARNLEALQGFQQR
+143 YQARNLEALQSFQQR

-165 SQRVWKYVGEVKDTI
+165 SQRVWKYVGDIKDTI

-193 AAELSRDLRQ
+193 AQQLSKDLRQ

-214 VRDKYGNLQLSKAA
+214 VRDKYGNLRLSKAA
-228 KLYHPGQGVYRSSA
+228 ALYHPGQGVYRSSA
-242 KNAQRL
+242 RNAQRL
-248 TRTEINMAYREAE
+248 ARTEVNMAYRQAE
-261 LLRWQQLDFVVGFR
+261 YLRWQQLDFVVGIR
-275 VQLSNNHTV
+275 IWLSNNHTV
-284 LDSKGNPKPLKDIC
+284 LDSKGRPQPLVDIC
-298 DELAGD
+298 DELKGD
-304 YPKTFRFLGWHPQCR
+304 YPKTFRFVGWHPQCR
-319 CLITPILSD
+319 CQVTPILSD

-342 IVRGEAYKS
+342 IVRGQAYKS
-351 MPSRRQVTAMP
+351 LPSRRQVTAMP
-362 ENFTRYIESISERA
+362 ENFTQYIDSIRERA
-376 QGWKSQ
+376 KGWKSQ

-389 FKGGRIEGGLKAGVA
+389 FNGGTIEGGLKAGVA
-404 TSLKGNTSTG
+404 ETMKGASQTS
-414 TKAKP
+414 KP
-419 AVKNNTKP
+419 IKNNSKP

-502 TADKY
+502 IADKY
-507 TALCGA
+507 TAICGA

-559 LKDGRPYLLG
+559 LKDGQPYLLG

-574 SKKFFDKL
+574 SKEFFDKL
-582 KYKPTLKIPH
+582 KYMPTLKIPH
-592 TNKGSYESK
+592 TNKGSYECK

-640 NGYKPL
+640 HGYKPL
-646 QDLREK
+646 QELREK
-652 QIARLRKKVKTTV
+652 QIERLRKKVKTTV
-665 TEHKYDFATGT
+665 TEHKYDFGTGT

-690 QLSARIDAVYGRLKK
+690 QLSARIDAVYERLKK

-718 HDALEQIGSLQ
+718 RDALEQIGSLQ

-736 NSNGVGWGHSTSYF
+736 NSSGVGWGHSTSYF

>member
-1 MGLVG
+1 
-6 ETTEGEKRAYRRNL
+6 
-20 DKITMPNEREK
+20 MPNDREK
-31 IILQLKGFDAAHYRR
+31 LIIKLKGFDAAHYRR
-46 TELYARQI
+46 TEAYARQI
-54 DRLCREA
+54 EKLCNLAA
-61 SDEYASLA
+61 SEYASLA
-69 GTLFQPDPNKPFSFD
+69 GTLFQPDLNKPFNFD
-84 DYPKTKK
+84 DYPQTKK
-91 AASRIANDLAR
+91 AAAQVTQGLAKKI
-102 QIEGVVIRGTEAEWN
+102 QSVIVRGTATEWR
-117 AACDKNDAFLNSI
+117 AACDKNDAFLKSI
-130 LKTSRLTPEEAEQ
+130 LRTSRLTPEEAEQ
-143 YKARNLEALQGFQQR
+143 YQARNLEALQSFQQR

-165 SQRVWKYVGEVKDTI
+165 SQRVWKYVGDIKDTI

-193 AAELSRDLRQ
+193 AQQLSKDLRQ

-214 VRDKYGNLQLSKAA
+214 VRDKYGNLRLSKAA
-228 KLYHPGQGVYRSSA
+228 ALYHPGQGVYRSSA
-242 KNAQRL
+242 RNAQRL
-248 TRTEINMAYREAE
+248 ARTEVNMAYRQAE
-261 LLRWQQLDFVVGFR
+261 YLRWQQLDFVVGIR
-275 VQLSNNHTV
+275 IWLSNNHTV
-284 LDSKGNPKPLKDIC
+284 LDSKGRPQPLVDIC
-298 DELAGD
+298 DELKGD
-304 YPKTFRFLGWHPQCR
+304 YPKTFRFVGWHPQCR
-319 CLITPILSD
+319 CQVTPILSD

-342 IVRGEAYKS
+342 IVRGQAYKS
-351 MPSRRQVTAMP
+351 FPSRRQVTAMP
-362 ENFTRYIESISERA
+362 ENFTQYIEGIRERA
-376 QGWKSQ
+376 KGWKSQ

-389 FKGGRIEGGLKAGVA
+389 FNGGTIEGGLKAGVA
-404 TSLKGNTSTG
+404 ETMKGASQTS
-414 TKAKP
+414 KP
-419 AVKNNTKP
+419 IKNNSKP

-487 ELQQVRNQISKLNKT
+487 ELQQVRNQISKLNKAI
-502 TADKY
+502 ADKY
-507 TALCGA
+507 TAICGA
-513 NRCEAGKYYADCIK
+513 NSCEVGKYYADCIK

-559 LKDGRPYLLG
+559 LKDGQPYLLG

-574 SKKFFDKL
+574 SKEFFDKL
-582 KYKPTLKIPH
+582 KYMPTLKIPH
-592 TNKGSYESK
+592 TNKGSYECK

-640 NGYKPL
+640 HGYKPL

-665 TEHKYDFATGT
+665 TEHKYDFGTGT

-690 QLSARIDAVYGRLKK
+690 QLSARIDAVYERLKK

-718 HDALEQIGSLQ
+718 RDALEQIVSLQ

-736 NSNGVGWGHSTSYF
+736 NSSGVGWGHSTSYF

>member
-1 MGLVG
+1 
-6 ETTEGEKRAYRRNL
+6 
-20 DKITMPNEREK
+20 MPNDREK
-31 IILQLKGFDAAHYRR
+31 LIIKLKGFDAAHYRR
-46 TELYARQI
+46 TEAYARQI
-54 DRLCREA
+54 EKLCNLAA
-61 SDEYASLA
+61 SEYASLA
-69 GTLFQPDPNKPFSFD
+69 GTLFQPDLNKPFNFD
-84 DYPKTKK
+84 DYPQTKK
-91 AASRIANDLAR
+91 AAAQVTQGLAKKI
-102 QIEGVVIRGTEAEWN
+102 QGVIVRGTAAEWR
-117 AACDKNDAFLNSI
+117 AACDKNDAFLKSI
-130 LKTSRLTPEEAEQ
+130 LRTSRLTPEEAEQ
-143 YKARNLEALQGFQQR
+143 YQARNLEALQSFQQR

-165 SQRVWKYVGEVKDTI
+165 SQRVWKYVGDIKDTI

-193 AAELSRDLRQ
+193 AQQLSKDLRQ

-214 VRDKYGNLQLSKAA
+214 VRDKYGNLRLSKAA
-228 KLYHPGQGVYRSSA
+228 ALYHPGQGVYRSSA
-242 KNAQRL
+242 RNAQRL
-248 TRTEINMAYREAE
+248 ARTEVNMAYRQAE
-261 LLRWQQLDFVVGFR
+261 YLRWQQLDFVVGIR
-275 VQLSNNHTV
+275 IWLSNNHTV
-284 LDSKGNPKPLKDIC
+284 LDSKGRPQPLVDIC
-298 DELAGD
+298 DELKGD
-304 YPKTFRFLGWHPQCR
+304 YPKTFRFVGWHPQCR
-319 CLITPILSD
+319 CQVTPILSD

-342 IVRGEAYKS
+342 IVRGQAYKS
-351 MPSRRQVTAMP
+351 LPSRRQVTAMP
-362 ENFTRYIESISERA
+362 ENFTQYIEGIRERA
-376 QGWKSQ
+376 KGWKSQ

-389 FKGGRIEGGLKAGVA
+389 FNGGTIEGGLKAGVA
-404 TSLKGNTSTG
+404 ETMKGASQTS
-414 TKAKP
+414 KP
-419 AVKNNTKP
+419 IKNNSKP

-507 TALCGA
+507 TAICGA

-559 LKDGRPYLLG
+559 LKDGQAYLLG

-574 SKKFFDKL
+574 SKEFFDKL
-582 KYKPTLKIPH
+582 KYMPTLKIPH
-592 TNKGSYESK
+592 TNKGSYECK

-640 NGYKPL
+640 HGYKPL

-665 TEHKYDFATGT
+665 TDYKYDYATGT

-690 QLSARIDAVYGRLKK
+690 QLSARIDAVYERLKK

-710 FTRRGITK
+710 FTRRGITTR
-718 HDALEQIGSLQ
+718 DALEQIGSLQ

-765 ENTYLG
+765 ENAYLG

>member
-1 MGLVG
+1 
-6 ETTEGEKRAYRRNL
+6 
-20 DKITMPNEREK
+20 MPNDREK
-31 IILQLKGFDAAHYRR
+31 LIIKLKGFDAAHYRR
-46 TELYARQI
+46 TEAYARQI
-54 DRLCREA
+54 EKLCNLAA
-61 SDEYASLA
+61 SEYASLV
-69 GTLFQPDPNKPFSFD
+69 GTLFQPDLNKPFNFD
-84 DYPKTKK
+84 DYPQTKK
-91 AASRIANDLAR
+91 AAAQVTQRLAKK
-102 QIEGVVIRGTEAEWN
+102 IHGVIVRGTAAEWR
-117 AACDKNDAFLNSI
+117 AACDKNDAFLKSI
-130 LKTSRLTPEEAEQ
+130 LRTSRLTPEEAEQ
-143 YKARNLEALQGFQQR
+143 YQARNLEAMQSFQQR
-158 KVEGLGL
+158 KIEGMGL
-165 SQRVWKYVGEVKDTI
+165 SQRVWRYVGDIKDTI

-193 AAELSRDLRQ
+193 AQQLSRDLRQ
-203 CLQQPDKLFRR
+203 CLQEPRKLFRR
-214 VRDKYGNLQLSKAA
+214 VRDKYGNLQLSKSAR
-228 KLYHPGQGVYRSSA
+228 LYHPGQGVYRSSA
-242 KNAQRL
+242 KNAMRL
-248 TRTEINMAYREAE
+248 ARTEVNMAYRTAE
-261 LLRWQQLDFVVGFR
+261 YLRWQQLDFVVGIR
-275 VQLSNNHTV
+275 IWLSNNHTV
-284 LDSKGNPKPLKDIC
+284 LDSKGKPQPLVDIC
-298 DELAGD
+298 DELKGD
-304 YPKTFRFLGWHPQCR
+304 YPKTFRFVGWHPQCR
-319 CLITPILSD
+319 CQVTPILSD

-342 IVRGEAYKS
+342 IVRGQAYKS
-351 MPSRRQVTAMP
+351 MPSRRTVTAMP
-362 ENFTRYIESISERA
+362 ENFTKYIDSIRDRA
-376 QGWKSQ
+376 KGWKSQ

-389 FKGGRIEGGLKAGVA
+389 FNGGTIEGGLNAGVA
-404 TSLKGNTSTG
+404 ATMKGASQTS
-414 TKAKP
+414 KP
-419 AVKNNTKP
+419 IKNNSKP
-427 CTEYDTEIDTLKRWA
+427 CTEYDTAIDTLKRWA

-473 LADKRQEEWLLAIA
+473 LADKRQDEWLLAIA
-487 ELQQVRNQISKLNKT
+487 ELQQIRNQISKLNKT

-507 TALCGA
+507 TVICGA

-559 LKDGRPYLLG
+559 LKDGRAYLLG

-574 SKKFFDKL
+574 SKAFFDKL
-582 KYKPTLKIPH
+582 KYMPTLKIPH

-601 LGREVV
+601 LGKEVV

-635 QRDII
+635 QHDII
-640 NGYKPL
+640 NGYKHL

-652 QIARLRKKVKTTV
+652 QIVRLRKKVKTTV
-665 TEHKYDFATGT
+665 TEYKYDFATGT

-690 QLSARIDAVYGRLKK
+690 QLSARIDAVYERLKK

-736 NSNGVGWGHSTSYF
+736 NTKGVGWGHSTSYF
-750 NSLSMRRHEYLAHCF
+750 NSLRMRRHEYLAHCF
-765 ENTYLG
+765 ENAYLG

>member
-1 MGLVG
+1 
-6 ETTEGEKRAYRRNL
+6 
-20 DKITMPNEREK
+20 MPNDREK
-31 IILQLKGFDAAHYRR
+31 LIIKLKGFDAAHYRR
-46 TELYARQI
+46 TEAYARQI
-54 DRLCREA
+54 EKLCNLAA
-61 SDEYASLA
+61 SEYASLA
-69 GTLFQPDPNKPFSFD
+69 GTLFQPDLNKPFNFD
-84 DYPKTKK
+84 DYPQTKK
-91 AASRIANDLAR
+91 AAAQVTQGLAKKI
-102 QIEGVVIRGTEAEWN
+102 QSVIVRGTATEWR
-117 AACDKNDAFLNSI
+117 AACDKNDAFLKSI
-130 LKTSRLTPEEAEQ
+130 LRTSRLTTEEAEQ
-143 YKARNLEALQGFQQR
+143 YQARNLEALQSFQQR

-165 SQRVWKYVGEVKDTI
+165 SQRVWKYVGDIKDTI

-193 AAELSRDLRQ
+193 AQQLSKDLRQ

-214 VRDKYGNLQLSKAA
+214 VRDKYGNLRLSKAA
-228 KLYHPGQGVYRSSA
+228 ALYHPGQGVYRSSA
-242 KNAQRL
+242 RNAQRL
-248 TRTEINMAYREAE
+248 ARTEVNMAYRQAE
-261 LLRWQQLDFVVGFR
+261 YLRWQQLDFVVGIR
-275 VQLSNNHTV
+275 IWLSNNHTV
-284 LDSKGNPKPLKDIC
+284 LDSKGRPQPLVDIC
-298 DELAGD
+298 DELKGD
-304 YPKTFRFLGWHPQCR
+304 YPKTFRFVGWHPQCR
-319 CLITPILSD
+319 CQVTPILSD

-342 IVRGEAYKS
+342 IVRGQAYKS
-351 MPSRRQVTAMP
+351 LPSRRQVTAMP
-362 ENFTRYIESISERA
+362 ENFTQYIDSIRERA
-376 QGWKSQ
+376 KGWKSQ

-389 FKGGRIEGGLKAGVA
+389 FKGGTIEGGLKAGVA
-404 TSLKGNTSTG
+404 ETMKGASQTS
-414 TKAKP
+414 KP
-419 AVKNNTKP
+419 IKNNTEP

-502 TADKY
+502 IADKY
-507 TALCGA
+507 TAICGA

-559 LKDGRPYLLG
+559 LKDGQPYLLG
-569 EKYVF
+569 EKYIF
-574 SKKFFDKL
+574 SKEFFDKL
-582 KYKPTLKIPH
+582 KYMPTLKIPH
-592 TNKGSYESK
+592 TNKGSYECK

-613 AKNSPWEK
+613 AQRSPWEK

-640 NGYKPL
+640 HGYKPL
-646 QDLREK
+646 QELREK
-652 QIARLRKKVKTTV
+652 QIERLRKKVKTTV
-665 TEHKYDFATGT
+665 TEHKYDFGTGT

-690 QLSARIDAVYGRLKK
+690 QLSARIDAVYERLKK

-718 HDALEQIGSLQ
+718 RDALEQIGSLQ

-736 NSNGVGWGHSTSYF
+736 NSSGVGWGHSTSYF

>member
-1 MGLVG
+1 
-6 ETTEGEKRAYRRNL
+6 
-20 DKITMPNEREK
+20 MPNDREK
-31 IILQLKGFDAAHYRR
+31 LIIKLKGFDAAHYRR
-46 TELYARQI
+46 TEAYARQI
-54 DRLCREA
+54 EKLCNLAA
-61 SDEYASLA
+61 SEYASLA
-69 GTLFQPDPNKPFSFD
+69 GTLFQPDLNKPFNFD
-84 DYPKTKK
+84 DYPQTKK
-91 AASRIANDLAR
+91 AAAQVTQGLAKKI
-102 QIEGVVIRGTEAEWN
+102 QSVIVRGTATEWR
-117 AACDKNDAFLNSI
+117 AACDKNDAFLKSI
-130 LKTSRLTPEEAEQ
+130 LRTSRLTPEEAEQ
-143 YKARNLEALQGFQQR
+143 YQARNLEALQSFQQR

-165 SQRVWKYVGEVKDTI
+165 SQRVWKYVGDIKDTI

-193 AAELSRDLRQ
+193 AQQLSKDLRQ

-214 VRDKYGNLQLSKAA
+214 VRDKYGNLRLSKAA
-228 KLYHPGQGVYRSSA
+228 ALYHPGQGVYRSSA
-242 KNAQRL
+242 RNAQRL
-248 TRTEINMAYREAE
+248 ARTEVNMAYRQAE
-261 LLRWQQLDFVVGFR
+261 YLRWQQLDFVVGIR
-275 VQLSNNHTV
+275 IWLSNNHTV
-284 LDSKGNPKPLKDIC
+284 LDSNGRPQPLVDIC
-298 DELAGD
+298 DELKGD
-304 YPKTFRFLGWHPQCR
+304 YPKTFRFVGWHPQCR
-319 CLITPILSD
+319 CQVTPILSD

-342 IVRGEAYKS
+342 IVRGQAYKS
-351 MPSRRQVTAMP
+351 LPSRRQVTAMP
-362 ENFTRYIESISERA
+362 ENFTQYIEGIRERA
-376 QGWKSQ
+376 KGWKSQ

-389 FKGGRIEGGLKAGVA
+389 FNGGTIEGGLKAGVA
-404 TSLKGNTSTG
+404 ETMKGASQTS
-414 TKAKP
+414 KP
-419 AVKNNTKP
+419 IKNNSKP

-457 AGNREALRAEV
+457 AGNREALRAELD
-468 ESLQA
+468 SLQA

-502 TADKY
+502 IADKY
-507 TALCGA
+507 TAICGA

-559 LKDGRPYLLG
+559 LKDGQPYLLG

-574 SKKFFDKL
+574 SKEFFDKL
-582 KYKPTLKIPH
+582 KYMPTLKIPH
-592 TNKGSYESK
+592 TNKGSYECK

-640 NGYKPL
+640 HGYKPL
-646 QDLREK
+646 QELREK
-652 QIARLRKKVKTTV
+652 QIERLRKKVKTTI
-665 TEHKYDFATGT
+665 TEHKYDFGTGT

-690 QLSARIDAVYGRLKK
+690 QLSARIDAVYERLKK

-718 HDALEQIGSLQ
+718 RDALEQIGSLQ

-736 NSNGVGWGHSTSYF
+736 NSSGVGWGHSTSYF

-771 NRAFEHFMPTEYKE
+771 NRAFEHFMPTEYRE

>member
-1 MGLVG
+1 
-6 ETTEGEKRAYRRNL
+6 
-20 DKITMPNEREK
+20 MPNDREK
-31 IILQLKGFDAAHYRR
+31 LIIKLKGFDAAHYRR
-46 TELYARQI
+46 TEAYARQI
-54 DRLCREA
+54 EKLCNLAA
-61 SDEYASLA
+61 SEYASLA
-69 GTLFQPDPNKPFSFD
+69 GTLFQPDLNKPFNFD
-84 DYPKTKK
+84 DYPQTKK
-91 AASRIANDLAR
+91 AAAQVTQGLAKKI
-102 QIEGVVIRGTEAEWN
+102 QSVIVRGTAAEWR
-117 AACDKNDAFLNSI
+117 AACDKNDAFLKSI
-130 LKTSRLTPEEAEQ
+130 LRTSRLTPEEAEQ
-143 YKARNLEALQGFQQR
+143 YQARNLEALQSFQQR

-165 SQRVWKYVGEVKDTI
+165 SQRVWKYVDDIKDTI

-193 AAELSRDLRQ
+193 AQQLSKDLRQ
-203 CLQQPDKLFRR
+203 CLQQPDNLFRR
-214 VRDKYGNLQLSKAA
+214 VRDKYGNLRLSKAA
-228 KLYHPGQGVYRSSA
+228 ALYHPGQGVYRSSA
-242 KNAQRL
+242 RNAQRL
-248 TRTEINMAYREAE
+248 ARTEVNMAYRQAE
-261 LLRWQQLDFVVGFR
+261 YLRWQQLDFVVGIR
-275 VQLSNNHTV
+275 IWLSNNHTV
-284 LDSKGNPKPLKDIC
+284 LDSKGRPQPLVDIC
-298 DELAGD
+298 DELKGD
-304 YPKTFRFLGWHPQCR
+304 YPKTFRFVGWHPQCR
-319 CLITPILSD
+319 CQVTPILAD

-342 IVRGEAYKS
+342 IVRGQAYKS
-351 MPSRRQVTAMP
+351 LPSRRQVTAMP
-362 ENFTRYIESISERA
+362 ENFTQYIEGIRERA
-376 QGWKSQ
+376 KGWKSQ

-389 FKGGRIEGGLKAGVA
+389 FNGGTIEGGLKAGVA
-404 TSLKGNTSTG
+404 ETMKGASQTS
-414 TKAKP
+414 KP
-419 AVKNNTKP
+419 IKNNSKP

-502 TADKY
+502 IADKY
-507 TALCGA
+507 TAICGA

-559 LKDGRPYLLG
+559 LKDGQPYLLG
-569 EKYVF
+569 EKYIF
-574 SKKFFDKL
+574 SKEFFDKL
-582 KYKPTLKIPH
+582 KYMPTLKIPH
-592 TNKGSYESK
+592 TNKGSYECK

-640 NGYKPL
+640 HGYKPL
-646 QDLREK
+646 QELREK
-652 QIARLRKKVKTTV
+652 QIERLRKKVKTTV
-665 TEHKYDFATGT
+665 TEHKYDFGTGT

-690 QLSARIDAVYGRLKK
+690 QLSARIDAVYERLKK

-710 FTRRGITK
+710 FTRRGMTK
-718 HDALEQIGSLQ
+718 RDALEQIGSLQ

-736 NSNGVGWGHSTSYF
+736 NSSGVGWGHSTSYF

>member
-1 MGLVG
+1 
-6 ETTEGEKRAYRRNL
+6 
-20 DKITMPNEREK
+20 MPNDREK
-31 IILQLKGFDAAHYRR
+31 LIIKLKGFDAAHYRR
-46 TELYARQI
+46 TEAYARQI
-54 DRLCREA
+54 EKLCNLAA
-61 SDEYASLA
+61 SEYASLA
-69 GTLFQPDPNKPFSFD
+69 GTLFQPDLNKPFNFD
-84 DYPKTKK
+84 DYPQTKK
-91 AASRIANDLAR
+91 AAAQVTQGLAKKI
-102 QIEGVVIRGTEAEWN
+102 QSVIVRGTATEWR
-117 AACDKNDAFLNSI
+117 AACDKNDAFLKSI
-130 LKTSRLTPEEAEQ
+130 LRTSRLTPEEAEQ
-143 YKARNLEALQGFQQR
+143 YQARNLEALQSFQQR

-165 SQRVWKYVGEVKDTI
+165 SQRVWKYVGDIKDTI

-193 AAELSRDLRQ
+193 AQQLSKDLRQ

-214 VRDKYGNLQLSKAA
+214 VRDKYGNLRLSKAA
-228 KLYHPGQGVYRSSA
+228 ALYHPGQGVYRSSA
-242 KNAQRL
+242 RNAQRL
-248 TRTEINMAYREAE
+248 ARTEVNMAYRQAE
-261 LLRWQQLDFVVGFR
+261 YLRWQQLDFVVGIR
-275 VQLSNNHTV
+275 IWLSNNHTV
-284 LDSKGNPKPLKDIC
+284 LDSKGRPQPLEDIC
-298 DELAGD
+298 DELKGD
-304 YPKTFRFLGWHPQCR
+304 YPKTFRFVGWHPQCR
-319 CLITPILSD
+319 CQVTPILSD

-342 IVRGEAYKS
+342 IVRGQAYKS
-351 MPSRRQVTAMP
+351 LPSRRQVTAMP
-362 ENFTRYIESISERA
+362 ENFTQYIEGIRERA
-376 QGWKSQ
+376 KGWKSQ

-389 FKGGRIEGGLKAGVA
+389 FNGGTIEGGLKAGVA
-404 TSLKGNTSTG
+404 ETMKGASQTS
-414 TKAKP
+414 KP
-419 AVKNNTKP
+419 IKNNSKP

-502 TADKY
+502 IADKY
-507 TALCGA
+507 TAICGA

-559 LKDGRPYLLG
+559 LKDGQPYLLG

-574 SKKFFDKL
+574 SKEFFDKL
-582 KYKPTLKIPH
+582 KYMPTLKIPH
-592 TNKGSYESK
+592 TNKGSYESR

-640 NGYKPL
+640 HGYKPL
-646 QDLREK
+646 QELREK
-652 QIARLRKKVKTTV
+652 QIERLRKKVKTTV
-665 TEHKYDFATGT
+665 TEHKYDFGTGT

-690 QLSARIDAVYGRLKK
+690 QLSARIDAVYERLKK

-718 HDALEQIGSLQ
+718 RDALEQIGSLQ

-736 NSNGVGWGHSTSYF
+736 NSSGVGWGHSTSYF

>member
-1 MGLVG
+1 
-6 ETTEGEKRAYRRNL
+6 
-20 DKITMPNEREK
+20 MPNDREK
-31 IILQLKGFDAAHYRR
+31 LIIKLKGFDAAHYRR
-46 TELYARQI
+46 TEAYARQI
-54 DRLCREA
+54 EKLCNLAA
-61 SDEYASLA
+61 SEYASLA
-69 GTLFQPDPNKPFSFD
+69 GTLFQPDLNKPFNFD
-84 DYPKTKK
+84 DYPQTNK
-91 AASRIANDLAR
+91 AAAQVTQGLAKKI
-102 QIEGVVIRGTEAEWN
+102 QGVIVRGTAAEWR
-117 AACDKNDAFLNSI
+117 AACDKNDAFLKSI
-130 LKTSRLTPEEAEQ
+130 LRTSRLTPEEAEQ
-143 YKARNLEALQGFQQR
+143 YQARNLEALQSFQQR

-165 SQRVWKYVGEVKDTI
+165 SQRVWKYVGDIKDTI

-193 AAELSRDLRQ
+193 AQQLSKDLRQ

-214 VRDKYGNLQLSKAA
+214 VRDKYGNLRLSKAA
-228 KLYHPGQGVYRSSA
+228 ALYHPGQGVYRSSA
-242 KNAQRL
+242 RNAQRL
-248 TRTEINMAYREAE
+248 ARTEVNMAYRQAE
-261 LLRWQQLDFVVGFR
+261 YLRWQQLDFVVGIR
-275 VQLSNNHTV
+275 IWLSNNHTV
-284 LDSKGNPKPLKDIC
+284 LDSKGRPQPLVDIC
-298 DELAGD
+298 DELKGD
-304 YPKTFRFLGWHPQCR
+304 YPKTFRFVGWHPQCR
-319 CLITPILSD
+319 CQVTPILAD

-342 IVRGEAYKS
+342 IVRGQAYKS

-362 ENFTRYIESISERA
+362 ENFTQYIDSIRERA
-376 QGWKSQ
+376 KGWKSQ

-389 FKGGRIEGGLKAGVA
+389 FKGGTIDGGLKAGVA
-404 TSLKGNTSTG
+404 ETMKGASQTS
-414 TKAKP
+414 KP
-419 AVKNNTKP
+419 IKNNTEP
-427 CTEYDTEIDTLKRWA
+427 CTEFDARIEGLKRWA

-447 DVSKLDGLRL
+447 NLTKADTLRL
-457 AGNREALRAEV
+457 EGKRAEL
-468 ESLQA
+468 EAELDRLDEIA
-473 LADKRQEEWLLAIA
+473 EKRQEEWLLAIA
-487 ELQQVRNQISKLNKT
+487 ELQQVRNQISKLNKAI
-502 TADKY
+502 ADKY
-507 TALCGA
+507 TAICGA

-559 LKDGRPYLLG
+559 LKDGRAYLLG

-574 SKKFFDKL
+574 SKAFFDKL
-582 KYKPTLKIPH
+582 KYMPTLKIPH

-613 AKNSPWEK
+613 AQRSPWEK

-640 NGYKPL
+640 HGYKPL

-665 TEHKYDFATGT
+665 TDYKYDYATGT

-690 QLSARIDAVYGRLKK
+690 QLSARIDAVYERLKK

-765 ENTYLG
+765 ENAFLG

>member
-1 MGLVG
+1 
-6 ETTEGEKRAYRRNL
+6 
-20 DKITMPNEREK
+20 MPNDREK
-31 IILQLKGFDAAHYRR
+31 LIIKLKGFDAAHYRR
-46 TELYARQI
+46 TEAYSRQI
-54 DRLCREA
+54 EKLCNLAA
-61 SDEYASLA
+61 SEYASLA
-69 GTLFQPDPNKPFSFD
+69 GTLFQPDLNKPFNFD
-84 DYPKTKK
+84 DYPQTKK
-91 AASRIANDLAR
+91 AAAQVTQGLAKKI
-102 QIEGVVIRGTEAEWN
+102 QGVIVRGTAAEWR
-117 AACDKNDAFLNSI
+117 AACDKNDAFLKSI
-130 LKTSRLTPEEAEQ
+130 LRTSRLTPEEAEQ
-143 YKARNLEALQGFQQR
+143 YQARNLEALQSFQQR
-158 KVEGLGL
+158 KIEGLGL
-165 SQRVWKYVGEVKDTI
+165 SQRVWKYVGDIKDTI

-193 AAELSRDLRQ
+193 AQQLSKDLRQ

-214 VRDKYGNLQLSKAA
+214 VRDKYGNLRLSKAA
-228 KLYHPGQGVYRSSA
+228 ALYHPGQGVYRSSA
-242 KNAQRL
+242 RNAQRL
-248 TRTEINMAYREAE
+248 ARTEVNMAYRQAE
-261 LLRWQQLDFVVGFR
+261 YLRWQQLDFVVGIR
-275 VQLSNNHTV
+275 IWLSNNHTV
-284 LDSKGNPKPLKDIC
+284 LDSKGRPQPLVDVC
-298 DELAGD
+298 DELKGD
-304 YPKTFRFLGWHPQCR
+304 YPKTFRFVGWHPQCR
-319 CLITPILSD
+319 CQVTPILSD

-342 IVRGEAYKS
+342 IVRGQAYKS
-351 MPSRRQVTAMP
+351 LPSRRQVTAIP
-362 ENFTRYIESISERA
+362 ENFTQYIEGIRERA
-376 QGWKSQ
+376 KGWKSQ

-389 FKGGRIEGGLKAGVA
+389 FNGGTIEGGLKAGIAA
-404 TSLKGNTSTG
+404 TMKGATAGKN
-414 TKAKP
+414 
-419 AVKNNTKP
+419 AVKNNSKP
-427 CTEYDTEIDTLKRWA
+427 CTEYDTAIDTLKRWA

-502 TADKY
+502 IADKY
-507 TALCGA
+507 TAICGA
-513 NRCEAGKYYADCIK
+513 NRCEAGKYYAYCIK

-559 LKDGRPYLLG
+559 LKDGQPYLLG

-574 SKKFFDKL
+574 SKEFFDKL
-582 KYKPTLKIPH
+582 KYMPTLKIPH
-592 TNKGSYESK
+592 TNKGSYECK

-665 TEHKYDFATGT
+665 TEHKYDFGTGT

-690 QLSARIDAVYGRLKK
+690 QLSARIDAVYERLKK
-705 FGDDV
+705 FSDDV

-718 HDALEQIGSLQ
+718 RDALEQIGSLQ

-736 NSNGVGWGHSTSYF
+736 NSSGVGWGHSTSYF